1 MIVTADPQ
9 GDYNST
15 LEILRYSALAAEV
28 TVPCVVPARV
38 VSGTQY
44 VTNATDLNHVPTNDD
59 SESFVVDSELIKRLV
74 DRLEDMEVKFREA
87 ENGRK
92 VAEKQCTEALQRCVV
107 AKQRT
112 REAEEQALQIEIQVR
127 EELTSEFELREKVIH
142 GAYLKRIKDEERAG
156 REFMDSKLEL
166 AMRGL
171 DLDREDDLERVE
183 ELEMEN
189 EELRWEV
196 RRLKKLISGMGM
208 PLYAAKR
215 VKSEQ
220 AEKKVAFE

>member
-9 GDYNST
+9 GDYSST
-15 LEILRYSALAAEV
+15 LEILRYSALATEV
-28 TVPCVVPARV
+28 TVPRVVSAQV
-38 VSGTQY
+38 VSGTQHT
-44 VTNATDLNHVPTNDD
+44 TNATESNPVPTNGDN
-59 SESFVVDSELIKRLV
+59 ESFVVDNELIKCLI

-87 ENGRK
+87 DNGRK

-127 EELTSEFELREKVIH
+127 EELTSEFELREKTIH
-142 GAYLKRIKDEERAG
+142 GAYLKRIKDEERVG

-183 ELEMEN
+183 ELQKEN

-196 RRLKKLISGMGM
+196 GRLKKLIAGMGT
-208 PLYAAKR
+208 PSYEAGETGI
-215 VKSEQ
+215 KS
-220 AEKKVAFE
+220 

>member
-15 LEILRYSALAAEV
+15 LEILRYSALATEI
-28 TVPCVVPARV
+28 TEPSV
-38 VSGTQY
+38 VSNGTQPI
-44 VTNATDLNHVPTNDD
+44 TNATDSNPIPKNEDN
-59 SESFVVDSELIKRLV
+59 ESFVIDNEFIKRLV
-74 DRLEDMEVKFREA
+74 DGLEDMEFKFREA

-127 EELTSEFELREKVIH
+127 EELTSEFELREKAIH
-142 GAYLKRIKDEERAG
+142 GAYMKRIKDGEQAG
-156 REFMDSKLEL
+156 KEFMDSKLEL

-171 DLDREDDLERVE
+171 DLDRGDDLERVE
-183 ELEMEN
+183 ELEKEN
-189 EELRWEV
+189 EELKLEV
-196 RRLKKLISGMGM
+196 SRLKKLIAEMGI
-208 PLYAAKR
+208 PSVAGGKR

-220 AEKKVAFE
+220 AEKKVAFG